1 MCRDFDLRADLLK
14 WLELLCYHNGVTFR
28 KPPNYVASRWLSV
41 LDVCIDFSYMR
52 DVYVVFYSS
61 FVDIKWSQIKKK
73 LESIFEKYNVSKTS
87 QESVEEMVKTLS
99 KKTFTPDGKARKMR
113 VVDAVL
119 LNESKVTLL
128 TSF

>member
-1 MCRDFDLRADLLK
+1 
-14 WLELLCYHNGVTFR
+14 
-28 KPPNYVASRWLSV
+28 
-41 LDVCIDFSYMR
+41 MR

-73 LESIFEKYNVSKTS
+73 LESIFEKYNVSKAS

-99 KKTFTPDGKARKMR
+99 KKTFAPDGKARKMR

-119 LNESKVTLL
+119 LNESKVTRL

>member
-14 WLELLCYHNGVTFR
+14 WLELLCYHIGVTFR

-73 LESIFEKYNVSKTS
+73 LESIFEKYDVSKTS
-87 QESVEEMVKTLS
+87 EESVEEMVKTLS

-119 LNESKVTLL
+119 LNESKDSLL

>member
-1 MCRDFDLRADLLK
+1 
-14 WLELLCYHNGVTFR
+14 
-28 KPPNYVASRWLSV
+28 
-41 LDVCIDFSYMR
+41 
-52 DVYVVFYSS
+52 
-61 FVDIKWSQIKKK
+61 
-73 LESIFEKYNVSKTS
+73 
-87 QESVEEMVKTLS
+87 MVKTLS

>member
-14 WLELLCYHNGVTFR
+14 WLELLCYHIGVTFR

-52 DVYVVFYSS
+52 DVSVVFDSS

-73 LESIFEKYNVSKTS
+73 LESIFEKYDVSKTAE
-87 QESVEEMVKTLS
+87 ESVEEMVKTLS